1 MSSRRVQRAA
11 ALGKLKAARQRGL
24 PDALDDADLIPSDDD
39 IYETVTEEEYTKLV
53 QARRQREDF
62 VVDDEGLGY
71 YDDGEELLGDE
82 AGIHE
87 EGTKKRSVSANAILT
102 SKALKKARQAAAATS
117 TATLEGGKNKTMWD
131 FVNRASTTM
140 ATTTASSQPLQR
152 PTLPATSKAKNV
164 DDLLGQLD
172 DPLLSMT
179 TSSRHTSSR
188 SKARAVS
195 SSSRRAIQSHASR
208 SRIRSLNPIP
218 SMDRMDDND
227 EVPHRDDDDDFNTGG
242 GDLPWND
249 DNEDE
254 NSPPVNVEADTALS
268 NQETRK
274 VQFESPR
281 EGDASTK
288 MDEEDAAIPDAAGS
302 MNRNKET
309 STADEAVIAAPR
321 RRLARPKLG
330 QISKAMEEAQ
340 KQEALKN
347 AAVPDLMLSNPTM
360 DLTMSSIPSMQIAN
374 EVAPSSLAGQLD
386 LQEYL
391 KMVPPKASAENLSTE
406 PYLDMFWMDLCDRGQ
421 GELLVFGKVP
431 YEKTF
436 VSACVLV
443 TGNMRN
449 LFVLPKSSETNL
461 VEVDQ
466 EINGLLHQQNIL
478 PRSAGVAWSR
488 KFVKRNYAFNDP
500 SIPRSETDYL
510 KVKYNAKYPVP
521 SEEICMQGGT
531 SFAKILGAGASSV
544 ENFIVKR
551 QLMGPCWV
559 RIHNPQPTNGAL
571 SWCKVECRIDNPKL
585 LQRLDLCG
593 GDEKVTVPPPP
604 PFVSMS
610 IKLKTVVNPKTHKSE
625 IVSLSAVCHKN
636 VLLETASD
644 EAPKHLTQLSLI
656 RPLASPEAGT
666 MPQFPRDIDEAIA
679 AGMPQLRRETNER
692 SLLSRLFA
700 QIGQWD
706 PDVIVG
712 HNAWGY
718 DMDVLISRCLELK
731 VPNWSRIGRRRRN
744 DLPSKS
750 FSSRKDMAIAECL
763 AGRLLCD
770 TYLSAQELL
779 RETTYSLSNLAAT
792 QLKVSRQE
800 IEPVDIPQWFQSS
813 MTIVHLAQTT
823 LFDAQLVQR
832 LMFKL
837 QVLPLTKQLTCIAG
851 NIWSHTLKSNRA
863 ERTEYLLLHEFHRL
877 KFVPPEKKRFQ
888 PGGKRDPKNSS
899 TRSKAKYSGGLVL
912 EPKKGLYDSFILLL
926 DFNSLYP
933 SLIQEYN
940 LCFTTMDWSAFQTGQ
955 GEDVDADVVTDD
967 SALPSLP
974 DPSVPP
980 GVLPKVIKNLV
991 DRRRAVKSLMKSE
1004 SNPEKKQEVR
1014 FYTPECCDVAFLTIS
1029 HSK

>member
-1 MSSRRVQRAA
+1 
-11 ALGKLKAARQRGL
+11 
-24 PDALDDADLIPSDDD
+24 
-39 IYETVTEEEYTKLV
+39 
-53 QARRQREDF
+53 
-62 VVDDEGLGY
+62 
-71 YDDGEELLGDE
+71 
-82 AGIHE
+82 
-87 EGTKKRSVSANAILT
+87 
-102 SKALKKARQAAAATS
+102 
-117 TATLEGGKNKTMWD
+117 
-131 FVNRASTTM
+131 
-140 ATTTASSQPLQR
+140 
-152 PTLPATSKAKNV
+152 
-164 DDLLGQLD
+164 LLGQLD
-172 DPLLSMT
+172 DPLFSMK
-179 TSSRHTSSR
+179 TSNRHTSFR

-195 SSSRRAIQSHASR
+195 ASHRRVTQSR
-208 SRIRSLNPIP
+208 SRVRSIDPVP
-218 SMDRMDDND
+218 SMGRTHYDD
-227 EVPHRDDDDDFNTGG
+227 EIPHRGDDDFNTGG

-249 DNEDE
+249 DNEE
-254 NSPPVNVEADTALS
+254 ESSPPRNAEADTTVS

-274 VQFESPR
+274 VHFESRR
-281 EGDASTK
+281 EGDTNK
-288 MDEEDAAIPDAAGS
+288 EEDATMPDAPGSMNKDASHPDAAVV
-302 MNRNKET
+302 
-309 STADEAVIAAPR
+309 APPR
-321 RRLARPKLG
+321 RRWARPKLG

-340 KQEALKN
+340 KQEALKK
-347 AAVPDLMLSNPTM
+347 AAIPDMTLSNTIM
-360 DLTMSSIPSMQIAN
+360 DLSMSAIPSIQIAN
-374 EVAPSSLAGQLD
+374 EVASPLAGQMD

-391 KMVPPKASAENLSTE
+391 KTAPSKVSTE
-406 PYLDMFWMDLCDRGQ
+406 NTALEPYIDMFWMDLCDRGQ

-443 TGNMRN
+443 SGNTRN
-449 LFVLPKSSETNL
+449 LFVLPKSSDTNL

-510 KVKYNAKYPVP
+510 KVKYSAKYPVP

-531 SFAKILGAGASSV
+531 SFAKILGAGASLV

-559 RIHNPQPTNGAL
+559 RIQNPQPTHGSL

-593 GDEKVTVPPPP
+593 GDEKLTVPPPP
-604 PFVSMS
+604 PFVTMS

-625 IVSLSAVCHKN
+625 IVSLAAVCHKN

-656 RPLASPEAGT
+656 RPLTALDAAPGT

-744 DLPSKS
+744 DVPAKS
-750 FSSRKDMAIAECL
+750 FSSRKDMAIAESM

-800 IEPVDIPQWFQSS
+800 IEPVDIPQWFLSS
-813 MTIVHLAQTT
+813 KSIVHLAQTT

-877 KFVPPEKKRFQ
+877 KYVPPEKKRFH
-888 PGGKRDPKNSS
+888 PGGKRDPKSSS

-940 LCFTTMDWSAFQTGQ
+940 LCFTTMDWSSLQTGQ
-955 GEDVDADVVTDD
+955 GEDVDADAITDD

-1014 FYTPECCDVAFLTIS
+1014 IHIL
-1029 HSK
+1029 